1 MARSR
6 RIFDLAGSLK
16 LSVTSAGAAVFF
28 FFGCGGSVFEQE
40 NFVTNGGEGS
50 LGFSA

>member
-16 LSVTSAGAAVFF
+16 FSVTSAGAAVF

-40 NFVTNGGEGS
+40 NFVTNGGEGA